1 MSRLAPRARSRTSV
15 WDPGPGAP
23 LGDDLQ
29 LRAGERGPGDEAG
42 GLLPAG
48 EPGVAQAP
56 RERGRRHDV
65 PERGP
70 GAGEAD
76 GAAVDEAGGSGD
88 DQGSVGRGT
97 AFAHDVLP
105 HVPGDG
111 GSRHM
116 GNPRARAADRG
127 PTRSGRMSSEE
138 AESGTYNTRVA
149 RRGKEGV
156 NWLRGLM

>member
-1 MSRLAPRARSRTSV
+1 MIYSFARVSAVLGMKRGDYYRQGSRG
-15 WDPGPGAP
+15 W
-23 LGDDLQ
+23 
-29 LRAGERGPGDEAG
+29 LRLHERG
-42 GLLPAG
+42 
-48 EPGVAQAP
+48 
-56 RERGRRHDV
+56 GRRHDV

-105 HVPGDG
+105 NVPGDG

-149 RRGKEGV
+149 RRGQEGV
-156 NWLRGLM
+156 NWLRGIM